1 MARQVLITKEE
12 DWLVATDISS
22 QVASQGKSLEEAM
35 LNLKEALELYLDGS
49 LSIEQMDIGNSRVE
63 QLSSEPIDILNDLC
77 MDGCKNPM
85 TDDEVATFVV
95 NVKEKDNGDL

>member
-1 MARQVLITKEE
+1 MARQVLITKEG
-12 DWLVATDISS
+12 DWFVATDISS
-22 QVASQGKSLEEAM
+22 QVASQGMSLEEAM

-49 LSIEQMDIGNSRVE
+49 LSIEQMDIGISRVE

-95 NVKEKDNGDL
+95 NVREKR